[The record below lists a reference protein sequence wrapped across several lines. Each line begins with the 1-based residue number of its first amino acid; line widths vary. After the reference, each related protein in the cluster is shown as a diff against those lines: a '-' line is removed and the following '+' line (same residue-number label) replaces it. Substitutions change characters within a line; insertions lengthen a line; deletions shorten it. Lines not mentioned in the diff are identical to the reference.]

1 MILVF
6 IIHLFYKQKLPP
18 ELRGEDQKMQER
30 GEAGRGLKSAAV
42 LLSTTKLIA
51 SGVLIVA
58 NLDQQ
63 QNGVEILSLS
73 ILIISRRAEK
83 CFFLLT
89 KNYLINVDEIQ
100 TFTKT
105 NKITIF

>member
-6 IIHLFYKQKLPP
+6 TIHLFYKQKLPP

-73 ILIISRRAEK
+73 ILIISRRTEK
-83 CFFLLT
+83 CFFFSQR
-89 KNYLINVDEIQ
+89 II
-100 TFTKT
+100 
-105 NKITIF
+105 